1 MLAKQE
7 ALLGSEQQ
15 SKGTQGKRSRGQVY
29 RDGASFEVVS
39 GQSSCLA
46 HI

>member
-15 SKGTQGKRSRGQVY
+15 IKGPRASAHGVRVY
-29 RDGASFEVVS
+29 GDGASFEVVS